1 MKMPKVLRP
10 EIDIEYKGVLG
21 FLYAMFCI
29 CRVGIKRMS
38 VDFTMCNQIVCN
50 RKFWII
56 PKYKFTKK
64 RFDGNNLQD
73 GGNEEKEGEKE
84 NA

>member
-21 FLYAMFCI
+21 FLCAMFCI
-29 CRVGIKRMS
+29 CRVRIKRMS

-50 RKFWII
+50 QKFWII

-64 RFDGNNLQD
+64 RFDENNPKD
-73 GGNEEKEGEKE
+73 GGNESDARERKR
-84 NA
+84 